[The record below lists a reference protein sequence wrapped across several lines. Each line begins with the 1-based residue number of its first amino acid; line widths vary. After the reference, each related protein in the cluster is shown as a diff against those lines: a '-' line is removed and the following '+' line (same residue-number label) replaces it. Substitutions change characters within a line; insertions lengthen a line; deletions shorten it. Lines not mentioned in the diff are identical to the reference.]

1 MDTDLLNVCVFVG
14 LELVST
20 RYFCSIA
27 AQPNAFIDVFVRQLI
42 EDSITAQDNE
52 IMVLCDLENL
62 DFRLCFYDVRIAAPI
77 LKLSFRVTEGTTDG
91 KSSR

>member
-1 MDTDLLNVCVFVG
+1 MDTDRLNVCVFVG

-20 RYFCSIA
+20 RYFRSIA

-42 EDSITAQDNE
+42 EDSITAQYNE

-77 LKLSFRVTEGTTDG
+77 LKLSFRVTEGTADG